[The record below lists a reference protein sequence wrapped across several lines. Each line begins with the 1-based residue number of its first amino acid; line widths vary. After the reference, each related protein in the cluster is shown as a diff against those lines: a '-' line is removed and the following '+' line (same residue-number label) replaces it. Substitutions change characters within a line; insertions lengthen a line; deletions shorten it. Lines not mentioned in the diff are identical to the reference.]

1 MSFSIELQ
9 PGSSNTQLFYQV
21 SGGFAHNGAF
31 LFEVKQKAN
40 GHCELTIYL
49 AFDYAQGNKLS
60 QRLYWRLFRLLFP
73 EFIHDVLWNHAL
85 CELKHRAEAAVAE
98 PNTNESSDK

>member
-31 LFEVKQKAN
+31 LFEVQQKAN

-49 AFDYAQGNKLS
+49 AFDYARGKKLS

-85 CELKHRAEAAVAE
+85 CELKHRAEAAVA
-98 PNTNESSDK
+98 